1 MPRDLGELLDSAS
14 RTIAVTGEMT
24 SHDAWFR
31 SKVKEAL
38 NDQQAATPH
47 SNVMN
52 LVQAVIDE
60 KRRQQS

>member
-1 MPRDLGELLDSAS
+1 
-14 RTIAVTGEMT
+14 MT
-24 SHDAWFR
+24 AETKSHDAWFR

-38 NDQQAATPH
+38 NDQQAVTPH

-52 LVQAVIDE
+52 LVQALINE

>member
-1 MPRDLGELLDSAS
+1 MTA
-14 RTIAVTGEMT
+14 EMK

-38 NDQQAATPH
+38 NDQHAATPH
-47 SNVMN
+47 STAMN

-60 KRRQQS
+60 KSRQQS

>member
-1 MPRDLGELLDSAS
+1 
-14 RTIAVTGEMT
+14 VTGEMT
-24 SHDAWFR
+24 SYDAWFR

>member
-1 MPRDLGELLDSAS
+1 MTA
-14 RTIAVTGEMT
+14 EMT

-38 NDQQAATPH
+38 NDQQAAPPH
-47 SNVMN
+47 SYVMN

>member
-1 MPRDLGELLDSAS
+1 
-14 RTIAVTGEMT
+14 MT
-24 SHDAWFR
+24 ADMKSHYAWFR

>member
-1 MPRDLGELLDSAS
+1 
-14 RTIAVTGEMT
+14 MT
-24 SHDAWFR
+24 ADMKSHYAWFR
-31 SKVKEAL
+31 SKVEEAQ

>member
-1 MPRDLGELLDSAS
+1 MTA
-14 RTIAVTGEMT
+14 EMT

-31 SKVKEAL
+31 SKVEEAL

-47 SNVMN
+47 SYVMN